1 MKYLYIDTS
10 SAYLYTG
17 IVEEDKLLIEKKKYL
32 EHELSKESLYI
43 VSEMFEEANLSVDD
57 IDKII
62 VVNGPGSFT
71 GIRIGLTFAKVY
83 AWAKK
88 IEITSISSLD
98 AMAISTNISTNKV
111 PMLNARRGYVYTGIY
126 SKDNELLFDNSYIKL
141 DEFMNSLNKLDDY
154 KIISND
160 EEIELDKIEYN
171 PNILEIVSYY
181 KNKES
186 INPHELNPNY
196 LKKTA
201 AEEAKD
207 DNRDNEE

>member
-43 VSEMFEEANLSVDD
+43 VSEMFDEANLSVDD

-88 IEITSISSLD
+88 IEVTSISSLD
-98 AMAISTNISTNKV
+98 AMAISSNISTNKV

-126 SKDNELLFDNSYIKL
+126 SKDNELLFDNSYFKL

>member
-43 VSEMFEEANLSVDD
+43 VSEMFDEANLSVDD

>member
-207 DNRDNEE
+207 DNRDNEK

>member
-1 MKYLYIDTS
+1 MAVS
-10 SAYLYTG
+10 SNQ
-17 IVEEDKLLIEKKKYL
+17 KKY
-32 EHELSKESLYI
+32 H
-43 VSEMFEEANLSVDD
+43 VP
-57 IDKII
+57 II
-62 VVNGPGSFT
+62 
-71 GIRIGLTFAKVY
+71 
-83 AWAKK
+83 
-88 IEITSISSLD
+88 
-98 AMAISTNISTNKV
+98 
-111 PMLNARRGYVYTGIY
+111 NARRGYVYTGIY

>member
-43 VSEMFEEANLSVDD
+43 VSEMFDEANLSVDD

-88 IEITSISSLD
+88 IEVTSISSLD

-126 SKDNELLFDNSYIKL
+126 SKDNELLFDNSYFKL

>member
-32 EHELSKESLYI
+32 GHELSKESLYI

>member
-32 EHELSKESLYI
+32 GHELSKESLYI

-207 DNRDNEE
+207 DNRDNEK

>member
-43 VSEMFEEANLSVDD
+43 VSEMFDEANLSVDD

-88 IEITSISSLD
+88 IEVTSISSLD

-141 DEFMNSLNKLDDY
+141 DEFMNSLNKLDNY

>member
-88 IEITSISSLD
+88 IEVTSISSLD
-98 AMAISTNISTNKV
+98 AMAISSNISTNKV

-126 SKDNELLFDNSYIKL
+126 SKDNELLFENSYIKL

-181 KNKES
+181 KNKKS

-207 DNRDNEE
+207 DSRDNEE

>member
-32 EHELSKESLYI
+32 GHELSKESLYI

-126 SKDNELLFDNSYIKL
+126 SKDNELLFDNSYIKI

>member
-32 EHELSKESLYI
+32 GHELSKESLYI

-126 SKDNELLFDNSYIKL
+126 SKDNELLFDNSYIKI

-207 DNRDNEE
+207 DNRDNEK

>member
-88 IEITSISSLD
+88 IEVTSISSLD

>member
-43 VSEMFEEANLSVDD
+43 VSEMFDEANLSVDD

-88 IEITSISSLD
+88 IEVTSISSLD